1 MLSYFF
7 GITALGAVRPY
18 FRKHVY
24 GTLEPIDFLFINSL
38 LIAICVT
45 AYFAY
50 LYNYE
55 NHVLAKTYDNCC
67 KLTATQIGALLLLA
81 AFTVVGSIWFFHL
94 EKYYNTPFVNNILI
108 KSFSI
113 LALFVVGYFIFEE
126 KYSST
131 HMVGIGLTVIGL
143 TILLFNPVAT
153 PEKVKAI
160 SF

>member
-24 GTLEPIDFLFINSL
+24 GTLEPIDFMFINSL

-45 AYFAY
+45 VYFTY

-55 NHVLAKTYDNCC
+55 NHVLVKTYDNCC
-67 KLTATQIGALLLLA
+67 KLTATQIGALLFLA
-81 AFTVVGSIWFFHL
+81 GFTVVGSIWFFHL
-94 EKYYNTPFVNNILI
+94 EKYFNTPFVNNILL

-113 LALFVVGYFIFEE
+113 LALFV
-126 KYSST
+126 
-131 HMVGIGLTVIGL
+131 MVSIWGLIGLLGSMLGVGQGGSSPIPVI
-143 TILLFNPVAT
+143 PVPAN
-153 PEKVKAI
+153 
-160 SF
+160 

>member
-24 GTLEPIDFLFINSL
+24 GTLEPIDYMFVNSL
-38 LIAICVT
+38 LIAICVA

-50 LYNYE
+50 LYNYD
-55 NHVLAKTYDNCC
+55 NQVLTKTYTSCC
-67 KLTATQIGALLLLA
+67 NLSATQIVAIVVLA
-81 AFTVVGSIWFFHL
+81 GFTVVSSVWFFHL
-94 EKYYNTPFVNNILI
+94 EKYYNTPFVNSILI
-108 KSFSI
+108 KALSI

-126 KYSST
+126 RYSST
-131 HMVGIGLTVIGL
+131 HVVGIILTVAGL
-143 TILLFNPVAT
+143 AILLFNPVAAI
-153 PEKVKAI
+153 EKEKGV